1 MTELPADHARA
12 ILVVDDDPAIVDVL
26 SELLADEGFTV
37 HTARDGQQALA
48 RALEFPPDL
57 ILTDLM
63 MPLVDGRALLISL
76 REHPQ
81 TAHVPVLLMSAAGQR
96 RDADGFDAFIAKPF
110 NILTLVAELRRHLA

>member
-12 ILVVDDDPAIVDVL
+12 ILVVDDDPAILDML
-26 SELLADEGFTV
+26 SDLLADQGFTV
-37 HTARDGQQALA
+37 HTAKDGQQALA

-96 RDADGFDAFIAKPF
+96 QDADGFDAFIAKPF
-110 NILTLVAELRRHLA
+110 NILTLVAELRRHLT